1 MTSAETPSMILVRAW
16 HLTTPGQFSF
26 DFQLQRQT
34 EESADE
40 NDQSQHQHVLHCGRD
55 NDGADDV
62 TSNKKLEAEQNG
74 STNILSVKRIV
85 IPGALGAMEDESR
98 SCGQCATHND
108 KYAYAIHAGANDVH
122 DLPIVFHSHVNWRK
136 GLRY

>member
-1 MTSAETPSMILVRAW
+1 MILVRAR
-16 HLTTPGQFSF
+16 HLAVPGQFSF

-85 IPGALGAMEDESR
+85 ISGALRAM
-98 SCGQCATHND
+98 
-108 KYAYAIHAGANDVH
+108 K
-122 DLPIVFHSHVNWRK
+122 
-136 GLRY
+136 